1 MLIYQEVHIFQDP
14 KRINNI
20 KSPIMRT
27 AYLTALAY
35 LLVSLTAQAQKEG
48 LEAINITDL
57 KAYMTFFASDEMK
70 GRNTGTHENEIAAL
84 YLRTNIMRLGLKPI
98 PGTGDYFQSVPL
110 QSAEIKDHETYI
122 KINDTNGDEIL
133 STDSI
138 IYLMAPSVTS
148 DVTSRPV
155 FAGYGLTDSTTGYDD
170 YKGIEIADKIVLL
183 MTGSPQ
189 IDGMDEV
196 NAVFNMDVEE
206 QKIRLAF
213 TKGARAILLVYD
225 PRSKY
230 PDAYASGLADL
241 GASRVGSKMISL
253 RINEGSAPVQI
264 AFVTR
269 YTADIMLKKSGYDLM
284 TLQEKIVAEK
294 KPASVELS
302 DITVT
307 FRTYIEKSEI
317 AVNNV
322 IGIVEGSDP
331 VLKNECII
339 YTAHFDH
346 VGVNQEGE
354 VFNGADD
361 NASGSMALL
370 EVAEA
375 FLNLKKNPLR
385 TIVFAWVNGE
395 EKGLLGSEYY
405 VSDPVVP
412 LEKTLININL
422 DMVGRSK
429 MPSDTGKFMGFDVNV
444 SEKGEILLYTDQ
456 KGNDILDLINSKSK
470 QAGIKTVNMGKE
482 PLIGSSDYAS
492 FMSHGV
498 PAIFFNSG
506 DYPDLHSTRD
516 DVEKI
521 DFDKMERVSKM
532 VFLVGYDIANQKKRF
547 VPVTGY

>member
-1 MLIYQEVHIFQDP
+1 MRKSLSFRTKKDTTF
-14 KRINNI
+14 I
-20 KSPIMRT
+20 KTAIMRT
-27 AYLTALAY
+27 GFFQALA
-35 LLVSLTAQAQKEG
+35 LLLISLTVQAQKEG
-48 LEAINITDL
+48 LKAINKIDL

-70 GRNTGTHENEIAAL
+70 GRNTGTPENEIAAL

-98 PGTGDYFQSVPL
+98 PETGDYLQSVPL
-110 QSAEIKDHETYI
+110 ESAEIKDNETYI
-122 KINDTNGDEIL
+122 KIKDSNGEEIYL
-133 STDSI
+133 TDSI
-138 IYLMAPSVTS
+138 IYLMAPSVTT
-148 DVTSRPV
+148 DVTSKLV
-155 FAGYGLTDSTTGYDD
+155 FAGYGFTDSTTGYDD
-170 YKGIEIADKIVLL
+170 YKDIEIKDKIVLI
-183 MTGSPQ
+183 MTGSPHST
-189 IDGMDEV
+189 DMDEV
-196 NAVFNMDVEE
+196 NAVLNMDVESK
-206 QKIRLAF
+206 KIMLAF
-213 TKGARAILLVYD
+213 SKGARAILLVYD

-230 PDAYASGLADL
+230 PDAYASGLADIFP
-241 GASRVGSKMISL
+241 SRVGTKMLSL
-253 RINEGSAPVQI
+253 KMNEGSAPVQI

-269 YTADIMLKKSGYDLM
+269 NTADNLMKKSGYDLRR
-284 TLQEKIVAEK
+284 LQEKIVEEK
-294 KPASVELS
+294 KPASIELS

-307 FRTYIEKSEI
+307 FRTYIDKSDI
-317 AVNNV
+317 TVNNV
-322 IGIVEGSDP
+322 IGMVEGSDP
-331 VLKNECII
+331 LLKNECII

-354 VFNGADD
+354 AFNGADD

-370 EVAEA
+370 EVAQA
-375 FLNLKKNPLR
+375 FMNLKKKPLR

-395 EKGLLGSEYY
+395 EKGLLGSEFY

-429 MPSDTGKFMGFDVNV
+429 MPSDTGKFMGIDVNV
-444 SEKGEILLYTDQ
+444 SEQGEILLYTDQ

-470 QAGIKTVNMGKE
+470 LAGIKTLNMGKD
-482 PLIGSSDYAS
+482 PLLGSSDYAS

-532 VFLVGYDIANQKKRF
+532 VFLVGYDIANKKKRF
-547 VPVTGY
+547 VPVTVF